1 LQGHIAAPDIDH
13 VSQRGNQ
20 VQVKV
25 PARICDAKLRHTLV
39 CNKPAVPPPSGAL
52 AKGKLDHGPRIFK
65 RSCVCTSFHCPEE
78 KASIQLVIHQ
88 IATRPFLSPD
98 AKRVLTRRLVRAR
111 RMLTDGRWAE
121 INIASLAYDAGFG
134 DLSYFNRTF
143 KRCYGATP
151 SEVREAA
158 KLGLTLRTNC
168 VARGRPRGL

>member
-1 LQGHIAAPDIDH
+1 
-13 VSQRGNQ
+13 
-20 VQVKV
+20 
-25 PARICDAKLRHTLV
+25 
-39 CNKPAVPPPSGAL
+39 
-52 AKGKLDHGPRIFK
+52 
-65 RSCVCTSFHCPEE
+65 
-78 KASIQLVIHQ
+78 
-88 IATRPFLSPD
+88 
-98 AKRVLTRRLVRAR
+98 
-111 RMLTDGRWAE
+111 MLTDGRWAE